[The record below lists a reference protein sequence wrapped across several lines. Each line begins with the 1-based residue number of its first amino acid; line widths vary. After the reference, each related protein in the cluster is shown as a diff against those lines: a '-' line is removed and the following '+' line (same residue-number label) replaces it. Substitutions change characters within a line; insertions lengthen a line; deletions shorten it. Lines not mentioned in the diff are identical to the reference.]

1 MQVYLDEHARAE
13 VGEGLNKP
21 AEVTLYGVYKRDKDT
36 GQPVTDP
43 EAIENYRKRLR
54 RLAASQKS
62 RFLEYEPQGGL
73 WRFEVDHFSRLA
85 YLSLTCI

>member
-1 MQVYLDEHARAE
+1 MYLDGAARAE

-21 AEVTLYGVYKRDKDT
+21 AEVTLYGVYKRNPET

-43 EAIENYRKRLR
+43 AAVESYRKRLR

-62 RFLEYEPQGGL
+62 RFISYELQGGL
-73 WRFEVDHFSRLA
+73 WRFEVDHFSK
-85 YLSLTCI
+85 

>member
-1 MQVYLDEHARAE
+1 MYLEGQAIAE

-21 AEVTLYGVYKRDKDT
+21 AEVTLWGVYKRDKDT

-43 EAIENYRKRLR
+43 AAIEAYRKRLK

-62 RFLEYEPQGGL
+62 RFIEYEPQRGL
-73 WRFEVDHFSRLA
+73 WRFEVEHFSR
-85 YLSLTCI
+85 